1 MAISKVVYGA
11 KVLVDLT
18 SDTVDAAHLADG
30 YTAHDASGNL
40 IVGTLAEWEPM
51 KGTIEFDQQTA
62 GVSAYFQSTKD
73 YTASNHETVSHAN
86 MLPSGG
92 DTCSGYELDVP
103 TDTTSVYVARE
114 DGSEG
119 VAHYTPEGGKVT
131 VYNLAPDTI
140 YAYWCISED
149 GTLKKGG
156 FMRADAGVRLLRMSK
171 LRNCRDI
178 GGWAC
183 DGGKVRY
190 GMLFRCA
197 DTADASEE
205 DADELKRLGVGSEY
219 DLRSAQEVQ
228 AAGADS
234 KLHAAY
240 SILGFGSWT
249 DTAFSDLTNLHALK
263 AIMESAVRG
272 EVPIVHC
279 QYGSDR
285 TGRIMYILE
294 ALLGVSLE
302 DADRDYELSS
312 MYVARDRT
320 AEMSKDARFE
330 PFRRAL
336 IPSEG
341 ETVADKAA
349 SLIRDK
355 RIVTYDLI
363 NAFRAAMSTGKPR
376 ALVWTHSLAQTLS
389 GCISS
394 VSATSVN
401 DGEPFT
407 CVLTADEGRRLDSV
421 TVSMGGTDIT
431 SSAYANGTIKIAS
444 VTGDV
449 TITATTAEISTSHS
463 ITVALSHVTISN
475 SAASVDK
482 NGPYS
487 ATVTPDTGYAAP
499 TITVTMGGADI
510 TSSAV
515 SGSAISIAS
524 VTGDVIITATAARLS
539 NLIPISTDASGNAFG
554 TNGIKSGARIG
565 SGGESAAPATRLIYT
580 DGTRDLISC
589 TGFIPV
595 ETDKRIHFKSCNL
608 LYNTDGKEVWPVYVM
623 FYDAD
628 HKRIASAGTEADY
641 FVKREELK
649 PTTAEWSGKAIASID
664 GTTYTGGFRVLTSML
679 INPANANVGSAARY
693 VRISAYGLTSD
704 ARVWLTDE

>member
-1 MAISKVVYGA
+1 M
-11 KVLVDLT
+11 
-18 SDTVDAAHLADG
+18 DG
-30 YTAHDASGNL
+30 IGISGNVSL
-40 IVGTLAEWEPM
+40 DLSISPTTVASPSRPDVWEPM
-51 KGTIEFDQQTA
+51 KGIIEYDQQTA
-62 GVSAYFQSTKD
+62 GVSAYLEGTKD

-86 MLPSGG
+86 MLHAGG
-92 DTCSGYELDVP
+92 DTCAGYELDVP
-103 TDTTSVYVARE
+103 DDTASVYVARE

-119 VAHYTPEGGKVT
+119 VANYTPDGGKVT
-131 VYNLAPDTI
+131 VYNLAPDTT
-140 YAYWCISED
+140 YTYCCISED
-149 GTLKKGG
+149 GGLTKGG
-156 FMRADAGVRLLRMSK
+156 FMRANSGVRLLRMSK

-190 GMLFRCA
+190 GRLFRCA
-197 DTADASEE
+197 DTTDASEE
-205 DADELKRLGVGSEY
+205 DADELKRLGVGSEF

-228 AAGADS
+228 TVGADS

-240 SILGFGSWT
+240 NILGFGSWT
-249 DTAFSDLTNLHALK
+249 DTAFSDLTNLNALK
-263 AIMESAVRG
+263 AIMESVVRE

-312 MYVARDRT
+312 LYVSHDRT
-320 AEMSKDARFE
+320 AEMSKDSKFAS
-330 PFRRAL
+330 FRRAL
-336 IPSEG
+336 IPSDG

-349 SLIRDK
+349 SLIREK

-363 NAFRAAMSTGKPR
+363 NKFRAAMSTGKPR
-376 ALVWTHSLAQTLS
+376 VLVWTHSLAQALS
-389 GCISS
+389 GCASS

-401 DGEPFT
+401 DGEPLSCT
-407 CVLTADEGRRLDSV
+407 LTADEGRRLDSV

-431 SSAYANGTIKIAS
+431 SSAYASGTIKIAS

-463 ITVALSHVTISN
+463 ITTNLSHVTISN
-475 SAASVDK
+475 STASVDK
-482 NGPYS
+482 NGSYS
-487 ATVTPDTGYAAP
+487 ATVTPDTGYATP
-499 TITVTMGGADI
+499 TITVTMGGTDI

-515 SGSAISIAS
+515 SGSTISIAS
-524 VTGDVIITATAARLS
+524 VTGDVAITATAARLS

-554 TNGIKSGARIG
+554 TNGIKTGARLG
-565 SGGESAAPATRLIYT
+565 SGGESAAPTTRLTYT

-595 ETDKRIHFKSCNL
+595 ETGKRLHFENCSL

-628 HKRIASAGTEADY
+628 HNRTGASSTDVNY
-641 FVKREELK
+641 FVTKESLK
-649 PTTAEWSGKAIASID
+649 ASTVDWGGKAIASVNGNTYSGQFRELLSMTID
-664 GTTYTGGFRVLTSML
+664 AGNQAIKST
-679 INPANANVGSAARY
+679 AKY
-693 VRISAYGLTSD
+693 VRISAYGLGPSS
-704 ARVWLTDE
+704 RVWLTDE

>member
-18 SDTVDAAHLADG
+18 SDTVDAAHLSKG
-30 YTAHDASGNL
+30 YTAHDAAGNP

-62 GVSAYFQSTKD
+62 GVSAYLQATKD
-73 YTASNHETVSHAN
+73 YTASNHATVSHAN
-86 MLPSGG
+86 MLHAGG
-92 DTCSGYELDVP
+92 DTCAGYELDVP
-103 TDTTSVYVARE
+103 DDTASVYVACE

-119 VAHYTPEGGKVT
+119 VAHYTPDGGKVI
-131 VYNLAPDTI
+131 VYNLAPDTT
-140 YAYWCISED
+140 YAYYCTAED
-149 GTLKKGG
+149 GSLTRGG
-156 FMRADAGVRLLRMSK
+156 FMRANAGVRLLRMSK

-178 GGWAC
+178 GGRAC

-190 GMLFRCA
+190 GRLFRSA

-205 DADELKRLGVGSEY
+205 DADELKRLGVGSEF

-234 KLHAAY
+234 KLHTAY

-249 DTAFSDLTNLHALK
+249 DTAFSDLTNLNALK
-263 AIMESAVRG
+263 AIMESVVRK

-279 QYGSDR
+279 QYGADR

-312 MYVARDRT
+312 MYVAHDRT
-320 AEMSKDARFE
+320 AEMSKDSRFTS
-330 PFRRAL
+330 FRRAL
-336 IPSEG
+336 IPSDG
-341 ETVADKAA
+341 ETVADRAA

-355 RIVTYDLI
+355 RVVTYDLI

-376 ALVWTHSLAQTLS
+376 VLVWTHSLAQTLS
-389 GCISS
+389 GCTSS

-401 DGEPFT
+401 DGEPLT
-407 CVLTADEGRRLDSV
+407 CTLTADDGRRLDSV

-431 SSAYANGTIKIAS
+431 SSAYASGTINISS

-449 TITATTAEISTSHS
+449 AITATTAEISTSHS
-463 ITVALSHVTISN
+463 ITTSLSHVTISN
-475 SAASVDK
+475 STASVEK
-482 NGPYS
+482 NGSYS
-487 ATVTPDTGYAAP
+487 ATVTPDTGYATP
-499 TITVTMGGADI
+499 TITVTMGGTDI

-515 SGSAISIAS
+515 SGTRISISS
-524 VTGDVIITATAARLS
+524 VTGDVAITATAARLS
-539 NLIPISTDASGNAFG
+539 NLIPIATNADGSAYG
-554 TNGIKSGARIG
+554 TSGIKSGARIG
-565 SGGESAAPATRLIYT
+565 SGGESSAPTTRLTYT

-595 ETDKRIHFKSCNL
+595 ETGKRIHFERCNL

-623 FYDAD
+623 FYDEN
-628 HKRIASAGTEADY
+628 HNRTGASSTDANY
-641 FVKREELK
+641 FVTKESLK
-649 PTTAEWSGKAIASID
+649 STTAEWGGKAIASVN
-664 GTTYTGGFRVLTSML
+664 GMTYSGQFRELRSMIL
-679 INPANANVGSAARY
+679 DAGNQAIKSTAKY
-693 VRISAYGLTSD
+693 VRISAYGLGPDS
-704 ARVWLTDE
+704 RVWLTDE